1 MFSYLFSDA
10 CGVKYMSKNDLSQ
23 CPDCAG
29 LFFIR
34 LPVLDRNHEVWGYE
48 VAAGGRKADEKKV
61 GECVLGQGLQLGLDG
76 LREQVQILIPMSR
89 DMLLEKRYR
98 SLSGGRFSIQ
108 LGPEEG
114 SDEDTDVLAALRTVR
129 RDGIGV
135 ALDRF
140 EPGTGRDRLAAMAD
154 ILKIPVADRP
164 PRSIIAAAQ
173 ALKNFSARLVAV
185 GVGDWETFEGVRALG
200 FSYYQG
206 AYYGRP
212 RLEPG
217 RQLSPAA
224 LGKLR
229 ILGKLLSSDQD
240 LQDTAELIASDPIL
254 SYRLLRFINS
264 AAFCLVQRVS
274 SVEQAVNLL
283 GFNVLRQWAMFM
295 VVTDMDTSGKGEEL
309 AYLSLL
315 RGRFLQLCSRQG
327 RSEPLSEHAMFLL
340 GMFSLLDALLGLP
353 MEEALAGLPVE
364 QGIADGLLQRPGRG
378 SQWIA
383 LVRAVER
390 EDWRGTGMLCGAL
403 GLPPRVAAVSYLR
416 ASAWAAKRAGCSPP
430 RPEAD

>member
-1 MFSYLFSDA
+1 
-10 CGVKYMSKNDLSQ
+10 
-23 CPDCAG
+23 
-29 LFFIR
+29 
-34 LPVLDRNHEVWGYE
+34 
-48 VAAGGRKADEKKV
+48 
-61 GECVLGQGLQLGLDG
+61 
-76 LREQVQILIPMSR
+76 
-89 DMLLEKRYR
+89 
-98 SLSGGRFSIQ
+98 
-108 LGPEEG
+108 
-114 SDEDTDVLAALRTVR
+114 
-129 RDGIGV
+129 
-135 ALDRF
+135 
-140 EPGTGRDRLAAMAD
+140 
-154 ILKIPVADRP
+154 
-164 PRSIIAAAQ
+164 
-173 ALKNFSARLVAV
+173 
-185 GVGDWETFEGVRALG
+185 
-200 FSYYQG
+200 
-206 AYYGRP
+206 
-212 RLEPG
+212 
-217 RQLSPAA
+217 
-224 LGKLR
+224 
-229 ILGKLLSSDQD
+229 
-240 LQDTAELIASDPIL
+240 
-254 SYRLLRFINS
+254 
-264 AAFCLVQRVS
+264 
-274 SVEQAVNLL
+274 
-283 GFNVLRQWAMFM
+283 MFM